1 MASGEKEM
9 AEGRLILGKEALDLL
24 RASGLSVLRTEEAL
38 DEAQAVEAA
47 RAVGYPVALKLS
59 QAVHKTE
66 LGGVRVGLRYAE
78 EVRGTFRQLRRL
90 QPTGPLLL
98 QEMGQGLEAFVG
110 VLTDPSFGPVLAFGL
125 GGIFVEVLEDLS
137 FRLIPIGREDAR
149 EMIEELRAYPALSG
163 ARGRRV
169 DLEALEGLLL
179 GVSDLVKARP
189 QLLEMDLNPVFL
201 SEDGYRICDAR
212 IIQAP

>member
-1 MASGEKEM
+1 M

-24 RASGLSVLRTEEAL
+24 RASGLLVLRTEEAL

-66 LGGVRVGLRYAE
+66 LGGVRLGLRYAE
-78 EVRGTFRQLRRL
+78 EVRDAFRQLRRL
-90 QPTGPLLL
+90 QPTGPLLV
-98 QEMGQGLEAFVG
+98 QEMDQGLEAFVG

-125 GGIFVEVLEDLS
+125 GGIFVEVLEDLT
-137 FRLIPIGREDAR
+137 FRLIPIGRD
-149 EMIEELRAYPALSG
+149 LSG
-163 ARGRRV
+163 ARGRGV